1 MMWKKLRSDSLIY
14 WTSPPINL
22 RIFLHML
29 SPMPSAVVQPEL
41 LNMSWTMSGG
51 RPSPGQ
57 ANLENIIQNKRNNQ
71 FEDPLEELGVCCRQH

>member
-22 RIFLHML
+22 RIFLDIL
-29 SPMPSAVVQPEL
+29 SPMPSAVIQQEL

-57 ANLENIIQNKRNNQ
+57 ANLEKIQKKNNQ
-71 FEDPLEELGVCCRQH
+71 FEDPFEELGFYCRKH

>member
-1 MMWKKLRSDSLIY
+1 MMWKKLRSDSLMY

-29 SPMPSAVVQPEL
+29 SPMPSAVIQREL

-57 ANLENIIQNKRNNQ
+57 ANLENRQKKINQ
-71 FEDPLEELGVCCRQH
+71 FEDPLEEVDFCYRQH